1 MKIRKLVSS
10 FGAVTAAVTASA
22 LMLVSAAGALD
33 IYYAD
38 LSGVASSDPDRTA
51 KISAFA
57 VQEISNNSSLAAM
70 GENTILTPEIISA
83 LNREFSKFSAHTN
96 VLDLDT
102 NAIELVAKHTVSGV
116 PDVKYSVFLT
126 KDFLEANLGG
136 TVNVSLSE
144 DTYGKTGELK
154 LSNTSV
160 GYYGTLVYSIWSDSA
175 KALYDA
181 YEVETNDQL
190 LVSNNSTTDPFVL
203 IKTNPSASLT
213 FAMSSSNGTSSGLYV
228 SKYDSKSLEY
238 FKGNDLLNIIKAD
251 IAAELGFTASDLENS
266 TVKEYIDRK
275 AEEIKKEILGDGTVK
290 YATMSDVEKAVHDF
304 YLGKTTV
311 DGKTVFTDEAY
322 VHQKELAEA
331 VMQTDEAQAIIKDS
345 IYNAF
350 GIGISEREAEELKN
364 ALWDDLVEKTV
375 KEMNDYENGTSS
387 QIGNISYFLSR
398 ITSEEYK
405 NLAAEIEEVK
415 QKLKGYDVSLA
426 DILTGLNECK
436 QKLSDDSITISD
448 LLAFMNDTDSYLNV
462 GRDTTLS
469 DVLNNLVEQLQNYAQ
484 NEGYSAY
491 SDSKDYTDQA
501 KSDAISSSQK
511 YTDNQLLITNYE
523 LQSQLNALK
532 KRIEEVED
540 ELDDLRYERDYYY
553 NNYYNT
559 SDWIIRTYGSVD
571 RFIAAV
577 ADEAANRMTA
587 NGKTGES
594 AYDIAVRNGFRGTEQ
609 EWLNSLVGASAY
621 DIAVQNGYRG
631 SQEEWLESLRGED
644 GQDGMDGQDG
654 RDGEDGRVIYVYGDQ
669 PQSGAP
675 AFEDEEEEDPD
686 SVVSGAVFGNDAEI
700 VEPDNGTVG
709 RTNVPV
715 AGNTS
720 APSANNTANPK
731 TGVAAG
737 IIIPIAA
744 VGSLLL
750 IKKDKRR
757 RGRK

>member
-181 YEVETNDQL
+181 YDVETNDQL

-213 FAMSSSNGTSSGLYV
+213 FAMSSSNNTSSGLYV

-266 TVKEYIDRK
+266 TVKEY
-275 AEEIKKEILGDGTVK
+275 
-290 YATMSDVEKAVHDF
+290 
-304 YLGKTTV
+304 
-311 DGKTVFTDEAY
+311 
-322 VHQKELAEA
+322 
-331 VMQTDEAQAIIKDS
+331 
-345 IYNAF
+345 
-350 GIGISEREAEELKN
+350 
-364 ALWDDLVEKTV
+364 
-375 KEMNDYENGTSS
+375 
-387 QIGNISYFLSR
+387 
-398 ITSEEYK
+398 
-405 NLAAEIEEVK
+405 
-415 QKLKGYDVSLA
+415 
-426 DILTGLNECK
+426 
-436 QKLSDDSITISD
+436 
-448 LLAFMNDTDSYLNV
+448 
-462 GRDTTLS
+462 
-469 DVLNNLVEQLQNYAQ
+469 
-484 NEGYSAY
+484 
-491 SDSKDYTDQA
+491 
-501 KSDAISSSQK
+501 
-511 YTDNQLLITNYE
+511 
-523 LQSQLNALK
+523 
-532 KRIEEVED
+532 
-540 ELDDLRYERDYYY
+540 
-553 NNYYNT
+553 NT
-559 SDWIIRTYGSVD
+559 
-571 RFIAAV
+571 
-577 ADEAANRMTA
+577 
-587 NGKTGES
+587 
-594 AYDIAVRNGFRGTEQ
+594 
-609 EWLNSLVGASAY
+609 
-621 DIAVQNGYRG
+621 
-631 SQEEWLESLRGED
+631 
-644 GQDGMDGQDG
+644 
-654 RDGEDGRVIYVYGDQ
+654 
-669 PQSGAP
+669 
-675 AFEDEEEEDPD
+675 
-686 SVVSGAVFGNDAEI
+686 
-700 VEPDNGTVG
+700 
-709 RTNVPV
+709 
-715 AGNTS
+715 
-720 APSANNTANPK
+720 
-731 TGVAAG
+731 
-737 IIIPIAA
+737 
-744 VGSLLL
+744 
-750 IKKDKRR
+750 RR
-757 RGRK
+757 RDHKIRYYVRC